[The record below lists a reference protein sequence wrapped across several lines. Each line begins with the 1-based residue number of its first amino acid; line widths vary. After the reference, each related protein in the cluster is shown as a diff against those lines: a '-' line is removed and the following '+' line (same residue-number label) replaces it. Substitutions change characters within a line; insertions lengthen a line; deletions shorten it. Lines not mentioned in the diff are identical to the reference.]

1 MRIKSSVFETICL
14 SICVL
19 LVMSYVILT
28 LRPAT
33 PINELIL
40 PSKVRQVLK
49 DDDAPPILPVTMS
62 YASVGSALT
71 MAHNKYPSRYAL
83 LRNYTTFM
91 PSPKVSWLDFKVQAD
106 SAALDVT
113 RDPRELLLEYPAFDT
128 QERKLVMLR
137 TSITATSNTF
147 DTPTLVVADPIV
159 VSHLTSDGSPS
170 EGVFLMPIN

>member
-49 DDDAPPILPVTMS
+49 DDAPPILPVTMS
-62 YASVGSALT
+62 YASVGSALMMT
-71 MAHNKYPSRYAL
+71 HNKYPSRYAL

-128 QERKLVMLR
+128 QDRKLVMLR